1 MNNDLVTD
9 SEWHECD
16 FEMES
21 LCGWTIDP
29 SPPGFPFNW
38 ERTNSKLLED
48 QNVDGPKHDH
58 SDEKQSKYVS
68 IVNEV
73 MYFFCLPGRITFPW
87 RVTFR

>member
-58 SDEKQSKYVS
+58 SDEKQSKYLCFGCKYS
-68 IVNEV
+68 HI
-73 MYFFCLPGRITFPW
+73 YFLISQDVRDF
-87 RVTFR
+87 

>member
-1 MNNDLVTD
+1 
-9 SEWHECD
+9 
-16 FEMES
+16 MES

-68 IVNEV
+68 VVNEV
-73 MYFFCLPGRITFPW
+73 MYFFISQDVPHFLGESLLGKELHDISRRYRFSE
-87 RVTFR
+87 R